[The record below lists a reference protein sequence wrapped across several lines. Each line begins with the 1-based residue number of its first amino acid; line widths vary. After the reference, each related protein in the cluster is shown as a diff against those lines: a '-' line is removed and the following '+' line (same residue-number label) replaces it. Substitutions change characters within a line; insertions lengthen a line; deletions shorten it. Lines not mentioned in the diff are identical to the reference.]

1 MLRNLVWWDSNWSD
15 KVELQWHFRMINLC
29 RFESFWWLPISS
41 KSVYRNSATFKMTV
55 KPTWVRPQKQCQTM
69 NTGDAGSPYH
79 GWNTVGERSEEFKRR
94 KKKPEAD
101 SIFNALDNMM
111 NYNIHIEDKN
121 RTRHTNPKTENKY
134 PDKRTNENGKSTN
147 RKPTF
152 YMFIFRVLKNITW

>member
-1 MLRNLVWWDSNWSD
+1 MSD
-15 KVELQWHFRMINLC
+15 NEHRRCREPIPRVEH
-29 RFESFWWLPISS
+29 S
-41 KSVYRNSATFKMTV
+41 
-55 KPTWVRPQKQCQTM
+55 
-69 NTGDAGSPYH
+69 
-79 GWNTVGERSEEFKRR
+79 RR
-94 KKKPEAD
+94 TKWRIQAPEKKTEAD

>member
-1 MLRNLVWWDSNWSD
+1 MQGAHTTGGTQSANEVKN
-15 KVELQWHFRMINLC
+15 
-29 RFESFWWLPISS
+29 SS
-41 KSVYRNSATFKMTV
+41 
-55 KPTWVRPQKQCQTM
+55 
-69 NTGDAGSPYH
+69 AG
-79 GWNTVGERSEEFKRR
+79 

-152 YMFIFRVLKNITW
+152 YMFIFRVLKNIT